1 MLTPQEGGAAPT
13 AIGTTPKTTPERLA
27 KDLKGVSLPEGFV
40 RPAGT
45 PHRSAEV
52 RYLHASVHAAGSP
65 SQPRIRSMR
74 RERLANQ
81 LGHLLGIAAVVL
93 SALTVLAII
102 WFTIAAVS

>member
-1 MLTPQEGGAAPT
+1 
-13 AIGTTPKTTPERLA
+13 
-27 KDLKGVSLPEGFV
+27 
-40 RPAGT
+40 
-45 PHRSAEV
+45 
-52 RYLHASVHAAGSP
+52 
-65 SQPRIRSMR
+65 MR